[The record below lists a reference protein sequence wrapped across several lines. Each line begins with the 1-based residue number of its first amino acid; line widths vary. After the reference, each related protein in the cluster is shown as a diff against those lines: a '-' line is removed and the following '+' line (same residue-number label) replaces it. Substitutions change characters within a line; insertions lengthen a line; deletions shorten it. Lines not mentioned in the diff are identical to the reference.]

1 MIQCDALMFDTLY
14 YNLNYI
20 LAISGSRFGLL
31 VLVLP
36 IAEPKPIE
44 RFRFDP
50 FPESKSRTPG
60 LVMSFLIRYSPMASY
75 FCLSIIFLPPQILW
89 HAPCQHNWSQAIT
102 LHGQDLTIC
111 FATHEPC
118 ACFTYHLYL
127 KLLYLP
133 QKRRKVFPPEFRLS
147 VFCLIISPH
156 SASYLCPYFIPLTH
170 HTILHSPLS
179 CQENIHYPQITP
191 SEPHR
196 IYT

>member
-75 FCLSIIFLPPQILW
+75 FCLSIIFLPPQIL
-89 HAPCQHNWSQAIT
+89 
-102 LHGQDLTIC
+102 
-111 FATHEPC
+111 
-118 ACFTYHLYL
+118 
-127 KLLYLP
+127 
-133 QKRRKVFPPEFRLS
+133 
-147 VFCLIISPH
+147 
-156 SASYLCPYFIPLTH
+156 
-170 HTILHSPLS
+170 
-179 CQENIHYPQITP
+179 
-191 SEPHR
+191 
-196 IYT
+196 